1 MKYRGKQKINDH
13 YWYCGDLL
21 DARGVTYIV
30 ESIDK
35 GEYHSIKVV
44 PETVTQCLD
53 YVDINGVDIYVG
65 DIIKILK
72 SDIYSYK
79 QDEEVYEVETKK
91 GFLYRLT
98 KYKYNTIEVIG
109 NKWDNPHVLEMCKK
123 ELRNDSSR
131 TGKTEE
137 VAS

>member
-1 MKYRGKQKINDH
+1 MKYRGKQRIDDH
-13 YWYCGDLL
+13 YWYCGDLIYIRN
-21 DARGVTYIV
+21 DAYIITQ
-30 ESIDK
+30 SIYK
-35 GEYHSIKVV
+35 GECDSTKVV
-44 PETVTQCLD
+44 PETITECID

-79 QDEEVYEVETKK
+79 QDEEVYVVETKK
-91 GFLYRLT
+91 GFLSRLT
-98 KYKYNTIEVIG
+98 KRKFNTIEVIG
-109 NKWDNPHVLEMCKK
+109 NIWDNPQLLEVK
-123 ELRNDSSR
+123 NDSSR